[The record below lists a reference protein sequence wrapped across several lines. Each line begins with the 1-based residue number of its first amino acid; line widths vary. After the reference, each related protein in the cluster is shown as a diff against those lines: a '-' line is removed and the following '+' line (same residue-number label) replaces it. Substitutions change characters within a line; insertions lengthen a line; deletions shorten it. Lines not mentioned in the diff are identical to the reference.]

1 MIPMQLMIGQLTGQT
16 NPLPT
21 GVGRVFIQTE
31 DSFKFRGSTDA
42 NKLAAQRRANRHME
56 SAKKLILKVEGEF
69 TRTMLKEDRIVCAA
83 TSTIHRVCQQLKE
96 DGLIQV
102 VRKQGKNEFYRVTK
116 HGQIQSAA

>member
-1 MIPMQLMIGQLTGQT
+1 MIPMQLMIGQLTGQP
-16 NPLPT
+16 NPFPA
-21 GVGRVFIQTE
+21 GIGRVFINAD
-31 DSFKFRGSTDA
+31 DSFKSRVATDA

-69 TRTMLKEDRIVCAA
+69 TRTMLKEGRIVCAA

-102 VRKQGKNEFYRVTK
+102 VRKQGKNEFYRVMK